1 MSSLKETIEQFLLAF
16 DKYIISQKNFYFYMI
31 NRSANLDYSCSN
43 YSDLQGFAEAKGC
56 TEFRFKKTYITRL
69 KHVLQIPYEIT
80 CYNQNDIK
88 ANCTEAICI
97 FLRSLYYST

>member
-1 MSSLKETIEQFLLAF
+1 
-16 DKYIISQKNFYFYMI
+16 MI
-31 NRSANLDYSCSN
+31 NRSANLDYSSSN
-43 YSDLQGFAEAKGC
+43 FSDLQGFAEAKGC

-80 CYNQNDIK
+80 CYNHNDIK

>member
-1 MSSLKETIEQFLLAF
+1 MPSLKETIEQFLLAF
-16 DKYIISQKNFYFYMI
+16 NNYIISEEKFFLFMI

-43 YSDLQGFAEAKGC
+43 FSDVQGFAEAKGC

-80 CYNQNDIK
+80 CYNHNDIK
-88 ANCTEAICI
+88 AKCTEAICI
-97 FLRSLYYST
+97 FLRRLYFST